1 MNRFSPTSTVSYDSI
16 FNQVR
21 TAKLLILDDLGTQ
34 NATPWAKEK
43 LYQII
48 NYRYESGMPTI
59 ITTSEHSKDIDPR
72 ILSRMNDK
80 RISRI
85 IPIIVP
91 PYQAQ

>member
-1 MNRFSPTSTVSYDSI
+1 VP
-16 FNQVR
+16 
-21 TAKLLILDDLGTQ
+21 AKLLVLDDLGTQ
-34 NATPWAKEK
+34 NATPWAREK

-91 PYQAQ
+91 PYQAH

>member
-1 MNRFSPTSTVSYDSI
+1 
-16 FNQVR
+16 
-21 TAKLLILDDLGTQ
+21 
-34 NATPWAKEK
+34 
-43 LYQII
+43 
-48 NYRYESGMPTI
+48 MPTI